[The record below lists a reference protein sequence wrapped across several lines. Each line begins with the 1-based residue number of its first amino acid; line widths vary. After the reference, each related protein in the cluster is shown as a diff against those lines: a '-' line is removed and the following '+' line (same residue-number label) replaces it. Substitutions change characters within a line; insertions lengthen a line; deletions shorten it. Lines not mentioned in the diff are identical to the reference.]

1 MHLSQGIYKII
12 MVHFVCLLPCLLV
25 LSCSWSSA
33 NIVTAFYNSLR
44 FPPQLLYVDV
54 GLICTSY
61 NEDTR
66 STSLPLGSAQNILT
80 QSKLFHVR
88 KQKLVVVCE
97 LSSLLKLLYFLIRQN
112 YMTTISGNKY
122 CLFSN
127 SVSFTQ
133 KQALTPGWYFSILM
147 NRNAIIGTVVNY
159 GSRTIINC
167 RISWRW

>member
-1 MHLSQGIYKII
+1 MHFEHFHPHYYNASVSGNIQNNYGSFCLFASLLACFKLFLKFSQHCYC
-12 MVHFVCLLPCLLV
+12 FLQF
-25 LSCSWSSA
+25 SA
-33 NIVTAFYNSLR
+33 FPP
-44 FPPQLLYVDV
+44 PPQLLQVDV

-61 NEDTR
+61 NEDAR

-97 LSSLLKLLYFLIRQN
+97 SSSLLKLLYFLITQN
-112 YMTTISGNKY
+112 YRITISGNKY

-133 KQALTPGWYFSILM
+133 KQALTPG
-147 NRNAIIGTVVNY
+147 
-159 GSRTIINC
+159 
-167 RISWRW
+167 